1 MELTDSTE
9 GSGESRGSP
18 AVDSGLLKREPGMLQ
33 QKTLLG
39 EHDNLLKS
47 DLLANGLLIS
57 KPGQGECKK
66 EKNDALAKVIFTSEF
81 KPSTCYKIKLKSQS
95 EILPL

>member
-9 GSGESRGSP
+9 GSEESRGSP

-39 EHDNLLKS
+39 EHVNLLKS
-47 DLLANGLLIS
+47 DLANGLLVS

-66 EKNDALAKVIFTSEF
+66 EKKMML
-81 KPSTCYKIKLKSQS
+81 L
-95 EILPL
+95 

>member
-1 MELTDSTE
+1 
-9 GSGESRGSP
+9 
-18 AVDSGLLKREPGMLQ
+18 MLQ

-39 EHDNLLKS
+39 EHDKLLKS
-47 DLLANGLLIS
+47 DLLANGLLFS

-81 KPSTCYKIKLKSQS
+81 KPSTCYKIKLKSQP

>member
-9 GSGESRGSP
+9 GSGESRGSL

-39 EHDNLLKS
+39 EHDKLLKS
-47 DLLANGLLIS
+47 DLLANGLLFS

-81 KPSTCYKIKLKSQS
+81 KPSTCYKIKLKSQP